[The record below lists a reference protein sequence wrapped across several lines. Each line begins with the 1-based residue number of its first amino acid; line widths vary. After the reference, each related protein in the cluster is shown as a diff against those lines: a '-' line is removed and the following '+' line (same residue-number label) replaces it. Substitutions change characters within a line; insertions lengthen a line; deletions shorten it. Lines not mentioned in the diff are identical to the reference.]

1 MQQHIRLLHTMQW
14 PIKPYCL
21 TAQDTLRADPT
32 QVMKW
37 PFLLSP
43 ATRGAAFHTCI
54 KRSLLLIANDF
65 FNRFL
70 SQIYPFCFLCII
82 VRPVAKICIMTTVT
96 HKCRTSLLLQLNTHE
111 IHKSLDVK
119 ARWIVQFG
127 SIYVFILI
135 IYLKI
140 SV

>member
-1 MQQHIRLLHTMQW
+1 MQW

-43 ATRGAAFHTCI
+43 ATTDQQEGPLYTGMKGCI
-54 KRSLLLIANDF
+54 KRS
-65 FNRFL
+65 L

-119 ARWIVQFG
+119 ARWIV
-127 SIYVFILI
+127 
-135 IYLKI
+135 
-140 SV
+140 